1 MNTYREAV
9 VRKMYLE
16 SFYFV
21 VKVANFTILGYL
33 KLARSGMESQQG
45 DPAQFIPGAR
55 NAKGVAIWDI
65 TLAKVE
71 ESTI

>member
-1 MNTYREAV
+1 
-9 VRKMYLE
+9 MYVH

-21 VKVANFTILGYL
+21 DKVANFTILRYL
-33 KLARSGMESQQG
+33 KLARSGMESPKG
-45 DPAQFIPGAR
+45 DPAQFLPGAR
-55 NAKGVAIWDI
+55 NAKRVAIWDI